1 MAVRIHEYDRARVEH
16 PSYGFTR
23 PGAPT
28 VSQTPIT
35 ATSTSA
41 QSSAFVATTRIVTV
55 DSDEDV
61 HVVTGATPTATTSHP
76 KVKAGVAVDL
86 WVEPG
91 HKLAVRTA

>member
-1 MAVRIHEYDRARVEH
+1 MAVRIHEYDRARIEH
-16 PSYGFTR
+16 PSYAFTR

-28 VSQTPIT
+28 TSQSPIT
-35 ATSTSA
+35 ATSTSQ
-41 QSSAFVATTRIVTV
+41 QSSAFGATTRIVTV

-61 HVVTGATPTATTSHP
+61 HVITGTNPTATTSHP
-76 KVKAGVAVDL
+76 KVKAGVPVDL